1 MSAGMIVGL
10 NEIDGALWTIKATA
24 RSKEKSLTEH

>member
-1 MSAGMIVGL
+1 MIVGL